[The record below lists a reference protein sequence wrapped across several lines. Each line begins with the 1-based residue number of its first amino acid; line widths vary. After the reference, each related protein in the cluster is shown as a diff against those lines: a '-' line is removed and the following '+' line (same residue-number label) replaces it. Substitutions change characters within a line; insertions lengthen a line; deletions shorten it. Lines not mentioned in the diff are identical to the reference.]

1 MSDWAVIDSFD
12 REKTELLVEAVLRE
26 LWRTERH
33 LLFVLIVW
41 MRSLRSL
48 SCFSVDLEEVVMK
61 AVSMSLF
68 SLIMAG
74 MALAMLAAVL
84 FLASS

>member
-1 MSDWAVIDSFD
+1 MA
-12 REKTELLVEAVLRE
+12 REKTELLLEVVLME
-26 LWRTERH
+26 WWRTDSH
-33 LLFVLIVW
+33 LLFMLIVW
-41 MRSLRSL
+41 MRRSLRSS

-74 MALAMLAAVL
+74 MALAILAAVL